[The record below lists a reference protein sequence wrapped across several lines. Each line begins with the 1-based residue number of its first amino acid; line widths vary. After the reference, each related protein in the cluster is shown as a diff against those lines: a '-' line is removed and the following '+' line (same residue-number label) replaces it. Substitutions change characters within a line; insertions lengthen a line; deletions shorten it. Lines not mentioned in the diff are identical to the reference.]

1 MAFLAEVGEVEG
13 CRRQVCSTQRRLP
26 SGHPSLSGGY
36 NTLNIVLFGE
46 KNPLYS
52 VIILYDPLQK
62 YFYYMKNQKN
72 GRKIGLTFISTVQ
85 SRLKAENLQN
95 F

>member
-1 MAFLAEVGEVEG
+1 MKAVDAKFVQRNAAFLLDTLLSLVGII
-13 CRRQVCSTQRRLP
+13 L
-26 SGHPSLSGGY
+26 L
-36 NTLNIVLFGE
+36 TLYFLGE

-62 YFYYMKNQKN
+62 YFYYMKNQKY

>member
-1 MAFLAEVGEVEG
+1 MKAVDAKFVQRNAAFLLDTLLSLVGII
-13 CRRQVCSTQRRLP
+13 L
-26 SGHPSLSGGY
+26 L
-36 NTLNIVLFGE
+36 TLYFFGE